1 LSYGY
6 STNSKGGPFTVA
18 RLAERLDANR
28 GWISVIVTDF
38 EEQHLVEKRQR
49 VKLTNIYKTR
59 LLLDLFDA
67 YDPEAILLGKKEEI
81 LQTLQTEPKT
91 VAELELAGFA
101 TSTVYQALNDLRITG
116 VVEKLDNGAYRI
128 TDDRT
133 GKLNSY
139 ERVDD

>member
-1 LSYGY
+1 
-6 STNSKGGPFTVA
+6 
-18 RLAERLDANR
+18 LDANR